1 MKVAQHPNCRH
12 LPVQM
17 TEKNL
22 LNVRTLAKFAD
33 EEREQMSFLF
43 PDFTKPERGSLK
55 KCRKKSILML

>member
-22 LNVRTLAKFAD
+22 LNVRTLTKFAD
-33 EEREQMSFLF
+33 EEREQICLFFFL
-43 PDFTKPERGSLK
+43 TSQNLREVL
-55 KCRKKSILML
+55 